1 MLTYS
6 NYMAQKIELDEEMY
20 ETKRKESDRVKEIE
34 EERQVSNSHLFEQ
47 YLDKKKQNNQEYA
60 DKIRDARKEYI
71 AQRRDIY
78 ERQTILTA
86 EWRGQLTK
94 LENGEITREQ
104 IYDSAPPSSG
114 EQHKEGGEG

>member
-6 NYMAQKIELDEEMY
+6 NYMAQKIELDKEMY

-47 YLDKKKQNNQEYA
+47 YLDQKKRKTQEYA
-60 DKIRDARKEYI
+60 DKIRDARQEYI